1 MNADQLTLLL
11 LLTAVLILLAWG
23 RWRHDVVAL
32 AALLAAVL
40 LGFVPSTQAFA
51 GFGHPATITV
61 ALVLIISRAFRVAG
75 TTDLLLRL
83 IEPVG
88 HMPRMQNTALA
99 GIGSV
104 LSAFMNNV
112 GTLGLLMPV
121 AMRVASKAKISASI
135 LLMPLS
141 FACILGGLI
150 TLIGTPPNII
160 VAAYRQETLGSAFG
174 MFDFTPVGLTVAVAG
189 VLFVTLL
196 GHRLVPHRRG
206 TSEDEDLFQIENY
219 ITELEVPEESE
230 AVGRTPRE
238 IEESMEDIE
247 LRIVDLVRG
256 DRRLPAV
263 QRGERIRA
271 DDVLVIETDPDTLD
285 RFVEQYELHL
295 IDASG
300 GRKALAE
307 GDGAGVVEAV
317 VTPDSMLEGR
327 TVESLGLPGRHGVH
341 LIAVSRQGK
350 PHRGRLR
357 SFRFRAG
364 DVLLLHGETE
374 RLHDAV
380 TRFGCLPLRE
390 RAIQFGRRIPALLPV
405 FLFAAA
411 IGAAVA
417 GFMPIPIA
425 LGIAAVAMV
434 VAGILPLREVYEA
447 VDWPVIV
454 LLGALIPVGG
464 ALETTG
470 TTGLVVDI
478 ISIHTI
484 DWSPL
489 VLIALILILTMTLS
503 DLLNNAATAVIMA
516 PLALAI
522 ADRTA
527 GNPDAF
533 LMAVAVGASCAFLTP
548 VGHQNNALVMGPGGY
563 RFGDYWRLG
572 LPLQVLIVLVAVP
585 MIGWVWGT

>member
-1 MNADQLTLLL
+1 MSADQLTLALL
-11 LLTAVLILLAWG
+11 LLAVLVLLVWG
-23 RWRHDVVAL
+23 RWRYDVVAL

-40 LGFVPSTQAFA
+40 LDLVPAANAFA
-51 GFGHPATITV
+51 GFGHPATVTV

-75 TTDLLLRL
+75 TTDLILRL

-121 AMRVASKAKISASI
+121 AIRAASRAKIGASVM
-135 LLMPLS
+135 LMPLS

-160 VAAYRQETLGSAFG
+160 VAVYRQDALGEAFG
-174 MFDFTPVGLTVAVAG
+174 MFDFTPVGAVVALAG
-189 VLFVTLL
+189 VLFVTVA
-196 GHRLVPHRRG
+196 GHWLVPHRRG
-206 TSEDEDLFQIENY
+206 TGDDEDLFQIDNY

-230 AVGRTPRE
+230 AVGMTPAE
-238 IEESMEDIE
+238 IEEMTDDAEV
-247 LRIVDLVRG
+247 RIVDLVRG
-256 DRRLPAV
+256 DRRLPTI
-263 QRGERIRA
+263 QRGERIRSG
-271 DDVLVIETDPDTLD
+271 DVVVVETDPDNLD
-285 RFVEQYELHL
+285 RFVEQLGLHL
-295 IDASG
+295 IDTRG

-307 GDGAGVVEAV
+307 GEDTGLLEAV
-317 VTPDSMLEGR
+317 VTPHSMLEGR
-327 TVESLGLPGRHGVH
+327 TVQSLGLPGRHGVH

-364 DVLLLHGETE
+364 DVVLLHGETE

-380 TRFGCLPLRE
+380 ARFGCLPLRE

-405 FLFAAA
+405 GLFAGA
-411 IGAAVA
+411 IAAAVA
-417 GFMPIPIA
+417 GLMSIPIA

-434 VAGILPLREVYEA
+434 IAGILPLREVYA
-447 VDWPVIV
+447 AIDWPVIV
-454 LLGALIPVGG
+454 LLGALLPIGG

-470 TTGLVVDI
+470 TTGLLVEALSVY
-478 ISIHTI
+478 TVE
-484 DWSPL
+484 WSPL
-489 VLIALILILTMTLS
+489 VLIGVILIVTMTLS

-522 ADRTA
+522 AERTA
-527 GNPDAF
+527 GSPDAF

-572 LPLQVLIVLVAVP
+572 LPLQILIVLVAVP
-585 MIGWVWGT
+585 MIGWVWGA

>member
-1 MNADQLTLLL
+1 MNVHQLILLL
-11 LLTAVLILLAWG
+11 LLTVLLVLLAWG

-32 AALLAAVL
+32 ATLLAAVL
-40 LGFVPSTQAFA
+40 LDFVPANEAFA
-51 GFGHPATITV
+51 GFGHPATVTV
-61 ALVLIISRAFRVAG
+61 ALVLIISRAFQVAG

-83 IEPVG
+83 IEPIG

-99 GIGSV
+99 GIGTT

-121 AMRVASKAKISASI
+121 AMRAAARAKISASI
-135 LLMPLS
+135 LLMPLA

-160 VAAYRQETLGSAFG
+160 VAAYRQEALGSAFG
-174 MFDFTPVGLTVAVAG
+174 MFDFTPVGLTVALVG
-189 VLFVTLL
+189 VVFITLV
-196 GHRLVPHRRG
+196 GHRLVPVRRKAG
-206 TSEDEDLFQIENY
+206 EDEDLFQIDNY
-219 ITELEVPEESE
+219 ITELEVPEDSK
-230 AVGRTPRE
+230 AVGCTPAELEEGEKDVE
-238 IEESMEDIE
+238 I
-247 LRIVDLVRG
+247 RIVDLVRG
-256 DRRLPAV
+256 DRRLPTIH
-263 QRGERIRA
+263 RGERVRGG
-271 DDVLVIETDPDTLD
+271 DVLVVEADPDTLD
-285 RFVEQYELHL
+285 RFVERLALHL
-295 IDASG
+295 IDSRG

-307 GDGAGVVEAV
+307 GDDVGLLEAV
-317 VTPDSMLEGR
+317 VTSNSMLEGR
-327 TVESLGLPGRHGVH
+327 TVDSLGLPGRHGVH

-374 RLHDAV
+374 RLQDAV
-380 TRFGCLPLRE
+380 SRFGCLPLRE
-390 RAIQFGRRIPALLPV
+390 RTIQFGRRISALLPV
-405 FLFAAA
+405 GLFAAA

-417 GFMPIPIA
+417 GLMTIPIA
-425 LGIAAVAMV
+425 LGLAAVAMV
-434 VAGILPLREVYEA
+434 VAGVLPLREVYA
-447 VDWPVIV
+447 SIDWPVIV

-470 TTGLVVDI
+470 MTGLLVETL
-478 ISIHTI
+478 STHTAE
-484 DWSPL
+484 WSPL
-489 VLIALILILTMTLS
+489 WLITLILVVTMTLS
-503 DLLNNAATAVIMA
+503 ALLNNAATAVIMA
-516 PLALAI
+516 PLSLAVATQ
-522 ADRTA
+522 ADSS
-527 GNPDAF
+527 PDAF

-585 MIGWVWGT
+585 MIGWVWGA

>member
-1 MNADQLTLLL
+1 MNGDQLTLLL
-11 LLTAVLILLAWG
+11 LLTAVLVLLAWG

-40 LGFVPSTQAFA
+40 FGFVPSTQAFA

-219 ITELEVPEESE
+219 ITELEVPDESK
-230 AVGRTPRE
+230 AVGLTPRE

-271 DDVLVIETDPDTLD
+271 DDVLVVETDPDTLD
-285 RFVEQYELHL
+285 RFVEQYGLHL

-307 GDGAGVVEAV
+307 GDEAGVVEAV

-374 RLHDAV
+374 RLHDAI

-405 FLFAAA
+405 VLFAAA

-417 GFMPIPIA
+417 GVMPIPIA

-434 VAGILPLREVYEA
+434 VAGILPLREVYDA

-470 TTGLVVDI
+470 TTGLVVDFL
-478 ISIHTI
+478 SVHTT

-489 VLIALILILTMTLS
+489 VLIALILIITMTLS

-585 MIGWVWGT
+585 MIGWVWGA